1 MRSSFVIAQSVR
13 IIGHVRSN
21 GRTGTLDLSLF
32 KSGDMKGIIKSD
44 GLSVAVLR
52 VGGRTYLYL
61 SKATFRFYRRSH
73 HIPATACAVACGKY
87 ILVPRRF
94 FDAFSL
100 NSLSRLIDNS
110 APKAIKRAH
119 KTGKKGRTG
128 KKSKTGKEAPVP
140 HVNSASFEGQPAWE
154 LTEGKFTIFIAKQS
168 GYLLGM
174 SKSKLGAVR
183 FSEWNAVPAIKA
195 PRPNQVFVFG

>member
-13 IIGHVRSN
+13 IIGHIRSN
-21 GRTGTLDLSLF
+21 RQTGTLDLSLF
-32 KSGDMKGIIKSD
+32 RSGDMKGTIKSN
-44 GLSVAVLR
+44 GLSIAVLR
-52 VGGRTYLYL
+52 VGGRSYLYL

-87 ILVPRRF
+87 ILVPGRF
-94 FDAFSL
+94 FGAFSL
-100 NSLSRLIDNS
+100 NSLSRVIDSS
-110 APKAIKRAH
+110 APKATKRTH
-119 KTGKKGRTG
+119 KTGKKG
-128 KKSKTGKEAPVP
+128 KTGKGAPVP
-140 HVNSASFEGQPAWE
+140 RVDSTSFEGQPAWE
-154 LTEGKFTIFIAKQS
+154 LTEGKFKIFIAKQS